1 MRLFAAV
8 LVLALS
14 VPAFAQTSSPKQ
26 PAPKQKP
33 VPVQT
38 VTFGDDEIR
47 GTVIGPDGEVV
58 VGVERPVF
66 HSFNLKRDNFNDKLM
81 ASVDEM

>member
-1 MRLFAAV
+1 MRFLAAA
-8 LVLALS
+8 LVLSLAM
-14 VPAFAQTSSPKQ
+14 PAFAQTVAPKQ
-26 PAPKQKP
+26 PAPKKA
-33 VPVQT
+33 VPVQK
-38 VTFGDDEIR
+38 VTFDGDEIG
-47 GTVIGPDGEVV
+47 GTVIGPEGEVI

>member
-1 MRLFAAV
+1 MRLVTAL
-8 LVLALS
+8 LVLSLS
-14 VPAFAQTSSPKQ
+14 IPAFAQTTPKQ
-26 PAPKQKP
+26 ATPKKP
-33 VPVQT
+33 VPVQH
-38 VTFGDDEIR
+38 VIFDGEGEIT
-47 GTVIGPDGEVV
+47 GTVIGPDGEVI